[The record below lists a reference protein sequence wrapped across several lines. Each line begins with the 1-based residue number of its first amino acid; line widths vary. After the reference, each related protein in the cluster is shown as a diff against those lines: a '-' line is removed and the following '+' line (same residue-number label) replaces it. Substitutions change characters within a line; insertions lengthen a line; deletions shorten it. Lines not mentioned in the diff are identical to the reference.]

1 MLRMAHAATSP
12 TLAPFHF
19 PGTAMPPI
27 ASLRTCALA
36 ALTLLAASIAQAQIL
51 IGQTVGITGSAA
63 ATVKESMGG
72 AALYIIHV
80 NARGGVG
87 GQKIEVVSLDDKFDP
102 KLTLENTRTLIEQK
116 GVIGLFMTRGTP
128 HTQGIMPLLEQH
140 GVPLVG
146 PSTGAMVLHEPVHK
160 YIFNVRA
167 TYQREVEKAISH
179 LHTLG
184 VQRIGVAG
192 ALSGFKANGIAALFI
207 EKFDRAKPDFSAI
220 APRAAQAEPQA
231 VVIIGTGAA
240 VVDVIK
246 ALRAAGVGGQIVTL
260 SNNASGGFA
269 KALGEHARG
278 VVVTQVF
285 PSERSVNTP
294 VIKEAMEIAKARG
307 TSDLTPAMVEGFV
320 SAKVLVEA
328 LRRAG
333 PKPDRARLHTA
344 LESLKKLDLG
354 GLELSYSGT
363 DHTGLD
369 FDDLSIIGNDGRF
382 KR

>member
-1 MLRMAHAATSP
+1 M
-12 TLAPFHF
+12 
-19 PGTAMPPI
+19 I
-27 ASLRTCALA
+27 
-36 ALTLLAASIAQAQIL
+36 
-51 IGQTVGITGSAA
+51 V
-63 ATVKESMGG
+63 
-72 AALYIIHV
+72 
-80 NARGGVG
+80 
-87 GQKIEVVSLDDKFDP
+87 
-102 KLTLENTRTLIEQK
+102 
-116 GVIGLFMTRGTP
+116 
-128 HTQGIMPLLEQH
+128 
-140 GVPLVG
+140 
-146 PSTGAMVLHEPVHK
+146 
-160 YIFNVRA
+160 
-167 TYQREVEKAISH
+167 
-179 LHTLG
+179 
-184 VQRIGVAG
+184 
-192 ALSGFKANGIAALFI
+192 
-207 EKFDRAKPDFSAI
+207 
-220 APRAAQAEPQA
+220 
-231 VVIIGTGAA
+231 IGTGAA
-240 VVDVIK
+240 VVDGIK

-307 TSDLTPAMVEGFV
+307 TGDLTPAMVEGFV

-369 FDDLSIIGNDGRF
+369 FADLSIIGNDGRF